1 MEHVSTVELKDK
13 PKKAG
18 FILKATCDFD
28 YLAEKLEMTLSSGHV
43 VTKPR
48 SIKTSFRKKII
59 SQTAFGTDAPVGKP
73 PLGLTFDIPFSNTPI
88 DFFGFSTDRTFTV
101 IYEFISTNGST
112 YQSTF
117 TMTLPVVKQSEL
129 HFKAPGTRFPENFI
143 RSVCAQQF
151 QMNLSN
157 TDEQI
162 RMVILLEEFK
172 LMPIAERYKA
182 YGFVAML
189 DYFIDIENSFEL
201 DLVNKFNI
209 NNAHVQKLSAI
220 QYKIEVSQRF

>member
-1 MEHVSTVELKDK
+1 MTTVELKEK
-13 PKKAG
+13 PKKAR
-18 FILKATCDFD
+18 FALKAACDFD
-28 YLAEKLEMTLSSGHV
+28 YLAEKLKMTLSSGHV

-59 SQTAFGTDAPVGKP
+59 SQTAFGTDFPVVKP
-73 PLGLTFDIPFSNTPI
+73 PNGLMFEISFSNTLI

-117 TMTLPVVKQSEL
+117 TMTLPVVQQSEL
-129 HFKAPGTRFPENFI
+129 HFKAPGTRFPGDDL
-143 RSVCAQQF
+143 RSVCAQGF
-151 QMNLSN
+151 QMNESN
-157 TDEQI
+157 TDEQV

-182 YGFVAML
+182 YGFVTML

-220 QYKIEVSQRF
+220 QYKIEVSQLFW